1 MKTVFHTTI
10 DGKEVVLG
18 FGDANGFIDPRAT
31 EIKIAPMLSALP
43 ETQQRQ
49 ALEAELADLRTKAAI
64 ALNEAGKNTPVVL
77 PDGKVLSV
85 GNQELMRKYNGEYQM
100 HLGSV
105 AEVEKRIPAIVGAFE
120 AARARLVVANAV
132 YTHPKPGEDLMED
145 NAVAEM
151 AAKFALRGDGQA
163 LLLTGEYIAD
173 LRGRDFWLA
182 SPWRHMVIDKLG
194 EEIPADAIIPDHLT
208 PAQLSEIAA
217 SQEAERIA
225 ALTPE
230 QLSAEIDRAKAAAL
244 TAAAQMRSELEI
256 AGDAKALAKSQAQY
270 QTALVQISA
279 KYGA

>member
-1 MKTVFHTTI
+1 MKTIFHATI

-49 ALEAELADLRTKAAI
+49 ALEAELAALRTKAAI
-64 ALNEAGKNTPVVL
+64 ALNEASKNMPVVL

-85 GNQELMRKYNGEYQM
+85 GNQELMRKHNGEYQM

-105 AEVEKRIPAIVGAFE
+105 AEAEKRIPSVVGAFE
-120 AARARLVVANAV
+120 TARAKLVVENAV

-145 NAVAEM
+145 ASYAEM
-151 AAKFALRGDGQA
+151 AAKFATKGDGQA

-173 LRGRDFWLA
+173 LRGRDFWLT
-182 SPWRHMVIDKLG
+182 SPWRHMTVDKLG
-194 EEIPADAIIPDHLT
+194 EDVPAGAIMPDQLT
-208 PAQLSEIAA
+208 PAQLGEIATA
-217 SQEAERIA
+217 QEAQRVA

-230 QLSAEIDRAKAAAL
+230 QLAAEVERAKASAL
-244 TAAAQMRSELEI
+244 TQAAQMRAELEI
-256 AGDAKALAKSQAQY
+256 AGDTKALAKSQASY
-270 QTALVQISA
+270 QAALADISA

>member
-1 MKTVFHTTI
+1 MKTIFHATI

-31 EIKIAPMLSALP
+31 ETKIAPMLEALP
-43 ETQQRQ
+43 ETMQRL
-49 ALEAELADLRTKAAI
+49 ALETELADLRTKAAV
-64 ALNEAGKNTPVVL
+64 ALNEASKNTPAVL

-85 GNQELMRKYNGEYQM
+85 GNQELMRRYNGEYQM

-105 AEVEKRIPAIVGAFE
+105 AEAEKRIPAIVGAFE
-120 AARARLVVANAV
+120 AARAKLVVENAV

-145 NAVAEM
+145 ADAAEM
-151 AAKFALRGDGQA
+151 AAKFATKGDGKA

-194 EEIPADAIIPDHLT
+194 EEIPAGAITPDQLT
-208 PAQLSEIAA
+208 AGQLSDIAMEQEA
-217 SQEAERIA
+217 QRISALSQEQRDAEVA
-225 ALTPE
+225 
-230 QLSAEIDRAKAAAL
+230 RAKAAAL
-244 TAAAQMRSELEI
+244 TSAAQTRSELEI
-256 AGDAKALAKSQAQY
+256 AGDTKALAKSQAQY
-270 QTALVQISA
+270 AQALAEIDA